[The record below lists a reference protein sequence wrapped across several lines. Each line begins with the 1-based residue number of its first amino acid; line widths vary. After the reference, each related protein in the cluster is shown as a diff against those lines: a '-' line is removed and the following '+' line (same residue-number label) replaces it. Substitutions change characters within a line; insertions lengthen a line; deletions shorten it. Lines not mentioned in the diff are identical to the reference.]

1 MLQPAPSLTP
11 EIAALLARAM
21 FPDLARIARTLE
33 TYRTDPARRVFI
45 WEVNGEPV
53 SAVGLVVNE
62 ASAEVLHI
70 GTRPESTGN
79 GHGRQLLFAVADHLH
94 LWQLT
99 AETDDDS
106 VEFYRR
112 CGFRVCEAQPRGE
125 RRRFRCGLSLHPA

>member
-21 FPDLARIARTLE
+21 FPDLARITRTLE

-53 SAVGLVVNE
+53 RAVGLVVNE
-62 ASAEVLHI
+62 TSAEVLHI
-70 GTRPESTGN
+70 GTRSESTGN
-79 GHGRQLLFAVADHLH
+79 GHGRQLLFAAADHLY

-112 CGFRVCEAQPRGE
+112 CGFRVYETQPRAE